1 MHVNVIIFTR
11 MINQSLNSRDNK
23 WKILIGFFVSILQ
36 TPGPGAYHVTDPN
49 LYKSKTPQYS
59 MTSRNPMPGDSTQKP
74 GPGAHSPERVC
85 SNTFSLYNMN
95 TV

>member
-1 MHVNVIIFTR
+1 MMCF
-11 MINQSLNSRDNK
+11 L
-23 WKILIGFFVSILQ
+23 LQ

-49 LYKSKTPQYS
+49 LYKNKTPHYS

-85 SNTFSLYNMN
+85 IKCNILLVLLLFCLFQFFQ
-95 TV
+95 